1 MKKLLSEGSRLKKL
15 LARVRTDRA
24 KLLLSVAG
32 VVLVILAA
40 MLLPLAFRTDPETP
54 DTPDTLTLEAR
65 TQLFADY
72 WSATEPSGFT
82 VEKPDPVPRR
92 MKETCETVMRTLIAR
107 FVDDQNLPDAT
118 PTGSEYTV
126 VTDAEGREL
135 HLCRMWLEAR
145 GDWQNWLDVFLDA
158 DSGELYYFYLSREC
172 LTNRKNYPL
181 PELTTPEQ
189 IAELIA
195 SENGWT
201 LRRIFAE
208 ADGSASAVYSTP
220 GGTVCVSVSARVYDA
235 LIDVKISCQ

>member
-15 LARVRTDRA
+15 LERVHTDRA

-54 DTPDTLTLEAR
+54 DAPDTLTLEAR

-72 WSATEPSGFT
+72 WNASDPSGFT

-92 MKETCETVMRTLIAR
+92 MKETCETVMRTLVAR
-107 FVDDQNLPDAT
+107 FVADQGLSDLT

-145 GDWQNWLDVFLDA
+145 GDWQNWLDVFMDA

-172 LTNRKNYPL
+172 LTNRKDYAL
-181 PELTTPEQ
+181 PEMTQPDQ
-189 IAELIA
+189 IADFIA

-201 LRRIFAE
+201 LRHLSEE

>member
-1 MKKLLSEGSRLKKL
+1 MKKLLERL
-15 LARVRTDRA
+15 RTDRA

-32 VVLVILAA
+32 VALALLAA
-40 MLLPLAFRTDPETP
+40 MLLPLAFRTDPQTP
-54 DTPDTLTLEAR
+54 DAPAALTLETR

-72 WSATEPSGFT
+72 WNATEPSDFT

-92 MKETCETVMRTLIAR
+92 MKETCETVMRTLVAR
-107 FVDDQNLPDAT
+107 FVNDKSLPDAA

-172 LTNRKNYPL
+172 LTNRKNYAT
-181 PELTTPEQ
+181 PELTQPEQ

-201 LRRIFAE
+201 LRHLSAE
-208 ADGSASAVYSTP
+208 ADGSAAAVYSTP